1 MIWKALTCSN
11 GKNFLM
17 KLSSVLIIYRN
28 KSAIAKETALFCE
41 NLLKSQKI
49 TVIKLSSNF
58 DSKTLKKSLE
68 INDHL
73 PEIVIVLGGD
83 GTVLKSS
90 NELFNFNIPILSF
103 NIGGNLGFLTQDRKF
118 LDNKSFIDLLKRNE
132 FKIDERTMLQC
143 NHYEK
148 ILIDAQK
155 FNKSEFYALNDFY
168 FKSIENDISPT
179 NRIRIEINDEKVNEY
194 KGDGLII
201 SSATGSTAYSM
212 AAGGPIVHP
221 LINAFVIN
229 AICPM
234 SLSSR
239 PIVIPDT
246 SKVLIKNINKENNYL
261 QLWKDGT
268 KCLILQENDFCE
280 IKKAPKPVKMIS
292 LNDNISYY
300 STLIKKLEW
309 RGNLS

>member
-1 MIWKALTCSN
+1 
-11 GKNFLM
+11 M
-17 KLSSVLIIYRN
+17 KLSLVLVIYRFE
-28 KSAIAKETALFCE
+28 STIAKEKAFFCE
-41 NLLKSQKI
+41 NLLKSKKI
-49 TVIKLSSNF
+49 DVIKLASNF
-58 DSKTLKKSLE
+58 DNKTLLKNLE
-68 INDHL
+68 IKDYL
-73 PEIVIVLGGD
+73 PDLVIVLGGD

-90 NELFNFNIPILSF
+90 NALFDFNIPILSF

-118 LDNKSFIDLLKRNE
+118 LIENSFIDLLERDK
-132 FKIDERTMLQC
+132 FKIDKRTMLQC
-143 NHYEK
+143 NHYE
-148 ILIDAQK
+148 INLIDKKQSK
-155 FNKSEFYALNDFY
+155 ISDFYALNDFY
-168 FKSIENDISPT
+168 FKSIESDISPT
-179 NRIRIEINDEKVNEY
+179 NRIRIEINNEKVNEY

-239 PIVIPDT
+239 PIVIPDN
-246 SKVLIKNINKENNYL
+246 SKILIKNINSEKNCL

-268 KCLILQENDFCE
+268 KCLTLNETDYCE
-280 IKKAPKPVKMIS
+280 IVKAPKPARMIS

>member
-1 MIWKALTCSN
+1 
-11 GKNFLM
+11 M
-17 KLSSVLIIYRN
+17 KLSLVLIVYRS
-28 KSAIAKETALFCE
+28 KSTIAKETAFFCE
-41 NLLKSQKI
+41 NLLKSKKI
-49 TVIKLSSNF
+49 AVIKLASTF
-58 DSKTLKKSLE
+58 DNKTLQTNLE
-68 INDHL
+68 LNIHL
-73 PEIVIVLGGD
+73 PDIVIVLGGD

-90 NELFNFNIPILSF
+90 NVLFNLNIPILSF

-118 LDNKSFIDLLKRNE
+118 LIDKSFIDLIEKDE
-132 FKIDERTMLQC
+132 FKINERTMLQC

-148 ILIDAQK
+148 NFI
-155 FNKSEFYALNDFY
+155 NKKKSQISEFYALNDFY
-168 FKSIENDISPT
+168 FKSIETDISPT
-179 NRIRIEINDEKVNEY
+179 TRIRIEINNEKVNEY

-221 LINAFVIN
+221 LIDAFIIN

-239 PIVIPDT
+239 PIVIPNN
-246 SKVLIKNINKENNYL
+246 SKIIIKNINKEKNSL

-268 KCLILQENDFCE
+268 KCLYLHENDYCE
-280 IKKAPKPVKMIS
+280 IIKASKPTRMVS
-292 LNDNISYY
+292 LNENISYY
-300 STLIKKLEW
+300 GTLINKLEW

>member
-1 MIWKALTCSN
+1 
-11 GKNFLM
+11 M
-17 KLSSVLIIYRN
+17 KLSLVLIIYRS
-28 KSAIAKETALFCE
+28 KSTISKETALFCE
-41 NLLKSQKI
+41 NLLKSQNI
-49 TVIKLSSNF
+49 EVLKLPSNF
-58 DSKTLKKSLE
+58 DNKTLQTNLE
-68 INDHL
+68 INNCL
-73 PEIVIVLGGD
+73 PDLVIVLGGD

-90 NELFNFNIPILSF
+90 NAIFQFNIPILSF
-103 NIGGNLGFLTQDRKF
+103 NIGGNLGFLTQDRKY
-118 LDNKSFIDLLKRNE
+118 LIEKSFIHLIEKDE
-132 FKIDERTMLQC
+132 FKIEERTMLQC
-143 NHYEK
+143 NHYEIDLLDKKQSK
-148 ILIDAQK
+148 ITQL
-155 FNKSEFYALNDFY
+155 YALNDFY
-168 FKSIENDISPT
+168 FKSIEADISPT
-179 NRIRIEINDEKVNEY
+179 NRIRIEINNEKVNEY

-201 SSATGSTAYSM
+201 SSPTGSTAYSM

-246 SKVLIKNINKENNYL
+246 NKVVIKNINKEKNCL

-268 KCLILQENDFCE
+268 KCLTLSENDYCE
-280 IKKAPKPVKMIS
+280 IIKAPKPAKMVS

>member
-1 MIWKALTCSN
+1 
-11 GKNFLM
+11 M

>member
-1 MIWKALTCSN
+1 
-11 GKNFLM
+11 M
-17 KLSSVLIIYRN
+17 KLSLVLIIYRS
-28 KSAIAKETALFCE
+28 KSTIAKETAFFCE
-41 NLLKSQKI
+41 NLLKSKKI
-49 TVIKLSSNF
+49 AVIKLASNF
-58 DSKTLKKSLE
+58 DNKTLQTNLE
-68 INDHL
+68 LNVHL
-73 PEIVIVLGGD
+73 PDIVIVLGGD

-90 NELFNFNIPILSF
+90 NVLFNLNIPILSF

-118 LDNKSFIDLLKRNE
+118 LIDKSFIDLIEKDE
-132 FKIDERTMLQC
+132 FKINERTMLQC

-148 ILIDAQK
+148 NFI
-155 FNKSEFYALNDFY
+155 NKKKSQISEFYALNDFY
-168 FKSIENDISPT
+168 FKSVDTDISPT
-179 NRIRIEINDEKVNEY
+179 NRIRIEINNEKVNEY

-239 PIVIPDT
+239 PIVIPDD
-246 SKVLIKNINKENNYL
+246 SRILIKNINKEKNCL

-268 KCLILQENDFCE
+268 KCLTLHEGDFCE
-280 IKKAPKPVKMIS
+280 IIKAPKPAKMVS

-300 STLIKKLEW
+300 TTLIKKLEW

>member
-1 MIWKALTCSN
+1 
-11 GKNFLM
+11 M
-17 KLSSVLIIYRN
+17 KLSLVLIIYRS
-28 KSAIAKETALFCE
+28 KSTIAEETATLCE
-41 NLLKSQKI
+41 KLLESKKI
-49 TVIKLSSNF
+49 SVIIVSSNF
-58 DSKTLKKSLE
+58 DEKTLQTSLALRTQ
-68 INDHL
+68 L
-73 PEIVIVLGGD
+73 PDLVIVLGGD

-90 NELFNFNIPILSF
+90 NALFSLNIPILSF

-118 LDNKSFIDLLKRNE
+118 LINQSFINLLENDE
-132 FKIDERTMLQC
+132 FLIEQRTVLQC
-143 NHYEK
+143 NYHKINLNDQKQSK
-148 ILIDAQK
+148 ILK
-155 FNKSEFYALNDFY
+155 YFALNDFY
-168 FKSIENDISPT
+168 FKSFENDTSPT
-179 NRIRIEINDEKVNEY
+179 NRIRIEINNEKVNEY

-246 SKVLIKNINKENNYL
+246 SKILIKNINKENNCL

-268 KCLILQENDFCE
+268 KCLTLHEVDYCE
-280 IKKAPKPVKMIS
+280 IIKAPKPVKMIS